1 MTILKIDLGTKKQL
15 LEIRD
20 KHQIYLEGN
29 ILRLI
34 DDSDDEVFK
43 KYLEESIEN
52 DKSSRRKRLE
62 ITKQI
67 QTQNKDLVS
76 ERDKNQKLMSELQVA
91 LVKAQ
96 DAKKMAEEDLDLLQ
110 KKIQT
115 ELIGT
120 IVKVALFIIIG
131 VGIITTLLY
140 GLAFFLDKD
149 TTLLGNVWSSMF
161 GILLTNA
168 FSIIGTI
175 MGVKYASENTKKTET
190 NINANN

>member
-1 MTILKIDLGTKKQL
+1 MTILKIGPETKKQL

-190 NINANN
+190 NI

>member
-1 MTILKIDLGTKKQL
+1 MTILKIGPETKKQL